1 MGEGTSLLPLPRNNN
16 KATCGGGPEAW
27 TVKSRSENLISSH
40 RKSPMQK
47 KLECTP
53 DFFLWIF
60 FFFYSF
66 PTWKE
71 VKTIFL
77 SV

>member
-47 KLECTP
+47 RAGGLDCQIQVRKF
-53 DFFLWIF
+53 DII
-60 FFFYSF
+60 S
-66 PTWKE
+66 
-71 VKTIFL
+71 
-77 SV
+77 